1 MLVKPLPDNTI
12 AKPWDTRLNLLK
24 PLYAFLIA
32 TLLVSL
38 VSPDQPVLA
47 AELPEAV
54 SEEDFHPFDKEKA
67 ALGRLLFYDPILS
80 GNRNISCGTC
90 HNHDLA
96 SADGLSLGVGE
107 GGSGLGPLR
116 TTGSGR
122 GRISRRVPRN
132 APALFNLGAREF
144 NALFHDG
151 RVAVD
156 DIYGNGFNTPAEE
169 WLPDGLT
176 TVLAAQAMFPLTSE
190 VEMAGDPE
198 ENEIAGA
205 SNDRIDGVWP
215 IIAGRIRTIP
225 AYVEMFKAAFEDVD
239 GLADITIVHIANA
252 IGDFINSE
260 WRALDS
266 PFDHF
271 LAGDTGALDAQQ
283 KAGLELF
290 FGTAGCAGCHSGK
303 FFTDHEF
310 HALALPQI
318 GPGRTRQFDPFA
330 RDRGRINKSNRIEDA
345 YRFRTPSLRNVTDTG
360 PYGHNGTYASLEG
373 IVRHHLDPLLALKN
387 WDRTQVVLPKDERFE
402 RSDFIIF
409 EDLRETA
416 RLARN
421 VDIQPVKLEDR
432 DIRALV
438 AFLGALTDQNS
449 LRGKTGKPQSVPS
462 SLPVD

>member
-1 MLVKPLPDNTI
+1 MNPLCAI
-12 AKPWDTRLNLLK
+12 
-24 PLYAFLIA
+24 LIA
-32 TLLVSL
+32 TLLVPLISADR
-38 VSPDQPVLA
+38 SVLA

-54 SEEDFHPFDKEKA
+54 SDRDFHPFDNEKA

-107 GGSGLGPLR
+107 GGKGLGPKR

-122 GRISRRVPRN
+122 ERISRRVPRN

-144 NALFHDG
+144 TALFHDG

-156 DIYGNGFNTPAEE
+156 EIYGNGFNTPAEE
-169 WLPDGLT
+169 WLPNGLT

-205 SNDRIDGVWP
+205 SNDRIDAVWP
-215 IIAGRIRTIP
+215 IVAGRIRTVP
-225 AYVEMFKAAFEDVD
+225 AYVDMFKAAFDDVD

-260 WRALDS
+260 WRAFDS
-266 PFDHF
+266 PFDRF
-271 LAGDTGALDAQQ
+271 LAGDTGALNMQQ

-290 FGTAGCAGCHSGK
+290 FGTAGCADCHSGK
-303 FFTDHEF
+303 FFTDHGF

-318 GPGRTRQFDPFA
+318 GPGRTRQFDPYA

-345 YRFRTPSLRNVTDTG
+345 YRFRTPSLRNVTETG
-360 PYGHNGTYASLEG
+360 PYGHNGTYASLES
-373 IVRHHLDPLLALKN
+373 IVRHHLDPLAGLKN
-387 WDRTQVVLPKDERFE
+387 WDRSQVVLPEDERFE
-402 RSDFIIF
+402 RVDFIIF

-416 RLARN
+416 RLVRHI
-421 VDIQPVKLEDR
+421 DIKPMKLEDR
-432 DIRALV
+432 DISALL
-438 AFLGALTDQNS
+438 AFLGALTDRKS
-449 LRGKTGKPQSVPS
+449 LRGASGKPLSVPS
-462 SLPVD
+462 GLPID